1 MQWYSYD
8 KSSINARLK
17 DLSERDRVAVLEFDR
32 LYWNKLWETA
42 QQVQDVLDAQGA
54 PVAIWYK
61 PALTARL

>member
-1 MQWYSYD
+1 MQGYSYD

-54 PVAIWYK
+54 PVATWYK

>member
-1 MQWYSYD
+1 MQGYNYD
-8 KSSINARLK
+8 KSCINARLK
-17 DLSERDRVAVLEFDR
+17 DLSESDRVAVLEFDR

-54 PVAIWYK
+54 PVATWYK

>member
-1 MQWYSYD
+1 MQGYSYD

-17 DLSERDRVAVLEFDR
+17 DLSERDRAAVKAFDR

>member
-1 MQWYSYD
+1 MQGYSYD

-17 DLSERDRVAVLEFDR
+17 ALSERDRAAVVAFDR

-54 PVAIWYK
+54 PVATLYK